1 MDPAERQEIIDA
13 EHLRILAICYY
24 VSGGMG
30 IFFSCFALIYVAM
43 GLVLAIGGGLA
54 KHPDRP
60 GDAEA
65 AAMIGVVI
73 VVIGLL
79 FLLIGWTIGGLT
91 LYVGRSIQQRRR
103 RTLTLVIA
111 VLHCLWIPIGTLLGV
126 FTFIVLMRPSV
137 MRLYAAPMGSG
148 VVGSRP
154 LSGSTKDTPAEAGG

>member
-1 MDPAERQEIIDA
+1 MDPQERQAIVDA

-30 IFFSCFALIYVAM
+30 IFFSCFALIYVVM
-43 GLVLAIGGGLA
+43 GLAVAIGGGFA
-54 KHPDRP
+54 RP
-60 GDAEA
+60 GDAEGA
-65 AAMIGVVI
+65 AVVGGVIAVMGI
-73 VVIGLL
+73 L

-91 LYVGRSIQQRRR
+91 ILAARSIQQRRR

-137 MRLYAAPMGSG
+137 ERLYS
-148 VVGSRP
+148 SERH
-154 LSGSTKDTPAEAGG
+154 AG